1 MAGTT
6 GVVAYNSD
14 LHRRKWIRE
23 GMVEAATQSF
33 WYPMMGRSE
42 KSIIRNVKLNTAK
55 EGHIVTFQYSGA
67 LEGKGVKGKDTAY
80 GKGESKKVFS
90 SEVSIQRWRFP
101 VYNGDEWD
109 ATQIADL
116 QSTQHSDSRSKLM
129 DLWTKL
135 KDQAIFDCFQF
146 GATHRYIIE
155 TAAAGQPTFSYKDL
169 VKLELALKS
178 GNGFYEMGTKTKAK
192 RRFPVLP
199 YKFDGQGRPMWLLVC
214 DSYML
219 SMMFTDPEFAD
230 LFKQGDVRGDNNRM
244 IEGAIGTIRSFIVM
258 DAGVFM
264 GTSDDGIAPALQG
277 GLVDAEGYAQFNS
290 TKIMAPGPRTYRGND
305 KAFVPQSWEG
315 DKTQQ
320 GDKVFSRGLII
331 GQMALQFAWGR
342 EPDYKLQKSQD
353 FEIDSESCL
362 IVWCGLKPL
371 KLKQENKDYTT
382 VKASDTSLGFVA
394 VDIQLPDDVGG
405 SIINP

>member
-6 GVVAYNSD
+6 GVVPYNSD
-14 LHRRKWIRE
+14 LLRRKWIRE

-33 WYPMMGRSE
+33 WYSMMGTSE
-42 KSIIRNVKLNTAK
+42 KSIIRNVKLDTATQ
-55 EGHIVTFQYSGA
+55 GHNVTFQYSGA

-80 GKGESKKVFS
+80 GKGESKKTFS
-90 SEVSIQRWRFP
+90 SDVTIQRWRFP

-146 GATHRYIIE
+146 GATQRYIIE
-155 TAAAGQPTFSYKDL
+155 TKSQGQPTFSYKDL

-178 GNGFYEMGTKTKAK
+178 GHGFSNMGAKTASN

-199 YKFDGQGRPMWLLVC
+199 YKFDGQGKPMWLLVC

-258 DAGVFM
+258 DSGVFM
-264 GTSDDGIAPALQG
+264 GTSAEGIAPAING
-277 GLVDAEGYAQFNS
+277 GLVDADGYAQFNS
-290 TKIMAPGPRTYRGND
+290 TKIQVPGLRTYRGGD
-305 KAFVPQSWEG
+305 GLFVPQSWEG
-315 DKTQQ
+315 DKTQA
-320 GDKVFSRGLII
+320 GAKVFSRGIVV
-331 GQMALQFAWGR
+331 GKMALQFAWGR
-342 EPDYKLQKSQD
+342 EPDYKIQKSQD

-371 KLKQENKDYTT
+371 QLKQENKDYTT
-382 VKASDTSLGFVA
+382 VKASDTTLGFVA
-394 VDIQLPDDVGG
+394 VDIQLPDDVGN